1 MLYEEVPQI
10 RISGWIPPY
19 VRNPHEV
26 AHQINDVKTKSTS
39 SIMTA
44 AKRIFVSMQSNLTDF
59 KIVML
64 KGSMATDWNC
74 FLEEARDALGIPP
87 DKAGCMQVTLDQT
100 NIAVKGASELE
111 AGDKV
116 VLRYCWEKVLLNE

>member
-10 RISGWIPPY
+10 RISGWILPY

-26 AHQINDVKTKSTS
+26 ALQINDVKTKSTS

-74 FLEEARDALGIPP
+74 FLEEARDAFSIPP
-87 DKAGCMQVTLDQT
+87 DKAGCMQVTLDQRQGT
-100 NIAVKGASELE
+100 KLSYATVER
-111 AGDKV
+111 
-116 VLRYCWEKVLLNE
+116 RYC

>member
-1 MLYEEVPQI
+1 M
-10 RISGWIPPY
+10 IPLY
-19 VRNPHEV
+19 VRNPDEV
-26 AHQINDVKTKSTS
+26 ARQINDVYTKRTS

-44 AKRIFVSMQSNLTDF
+44 AKRIFVSVYSNPTDF

-64 KGSMATDWNC
+64 KGSMVTDWNC
-74 FLEEARDALGIPP
+74 FLEEARDALGIPH

-100 NIAVKGASELE
+100 TIAVKGASELE

-116 VLRYCWEKVLLNE
+116 VLRYC